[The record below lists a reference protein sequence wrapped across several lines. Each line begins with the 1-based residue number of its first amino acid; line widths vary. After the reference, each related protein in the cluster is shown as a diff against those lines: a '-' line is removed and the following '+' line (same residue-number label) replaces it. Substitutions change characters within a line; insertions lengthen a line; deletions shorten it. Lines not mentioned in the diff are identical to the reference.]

1 MGSAGKSY
9 PKRAFIK
16 YKAKEILRSELDQ
29 SESYEQ
35 LDEELFFEI
44 ATTLFRAQRNQKFAQ
59 PCHSREE
66 AIEIANRIAEELV
79 EAYKQIKLQQ
89 RSSIIQR
96 LNALL

>member
-1 MGSAGKSY
+1 MEVVGKSY

-16 YKAKEILRSELDQ
+16 YKAKELLRSELDQ
-29 SESYEQ
+29 GESYEP

-44 ATTLFRAQRNQKFAQ
+44 ANTLFRAKKNQKFAQ
-59 PCHSREE
+59 PCNSREE
-66 AIEIANRIAEELV
+66 AIQIASRIATELA

-89 RSSIIQR
+89 RSSIVQR